1 MTTDDDD
8 ESTLYYRLRMRM
20 VTPLSGRVIIS
31 DSVHQVPTPE
41 AMDDLVA
48 QLKADAGWQTS
59 QLYLLGQGTPR
70 YRVLTRRFHTQEQA
84 DSYTRGYD
92 GHMTEAPTS
101 MDDFSVMGYLDA
113 DDRRSYGPR
122 GAEGADHD

>member
-1 MTTDDDD
+1 MTDPVEDP
-8 ESTLYYRLRMRM
+8 TLYYRLRMRM
-20 VTPLSGRVIIS
+20 VTPMSGRVIIS

-48 QLKADAGWQTS
+48 QLKANAGWQTS
-59 QLYLLGQGTPR
+59 QLYLLGQGAPR
-70 YRVLTRRFHTQEQA
+70 FRVLTRRFHTQEQA
-84 DSYTRGYD
+84 DSYTHGYD
-92 GHMTEAPTS
+92 GYMTENAS

>member
-1 MTTDDDD
+1 MTTDED
-8 ESTLYYRLRMRM
+8 STLYYRLRMRT
-20 VTPLSGRVIIS
+20 VGPLSGRVLIS
-31 DSVHQVPTPE
+31 DSTHQLPDASALP
-41 AMDDLVA
+41 DLIA
-48 QLKADAGWQTS
+48 RLQKDNGWQTV
-59 QLYLLGQGTPR
+59 QTHLLGQGAPR

-92 GHMTEAPTS
+92 GHMTENAG

>member
-1 MTTDDDD
+1 MTTDDD

-20 VTPLSGRVIIS
+20 VTPMSGRVIIS

-41 AMDDLVA
+41 AMDDLVE
-48 QLKADAGWQTS
+48 QLKANAGWQTS
-59 QLYLLGQGTPR
+59 QLYLLGQGAPR

-92 GHMTEAPTS
+92 GHMTENAS

-122 GAEGADHD
+122 GAEGVDHD